1 MAKKEFGNNNLAEKS
16 KFTERQML
24 EISFGDNE
32 DVFGNIVGTIDKSDY
47 IEEVDPMQLTLLE
60 ENPMNMDQDDNWKAL
75 LYSIQE
81 SGVWRENP
89 IIVEKKND
97 GTKVVLAGNRRTL
110 IAQQLKLEKVPV
122 AYKVFASDAER
133 RRFVD
138 SSNTHRDPKLID
150 ILNRYELN
158 AKLYDEGYWKSSAIG
173 QLKKLDAVAAIIGY
187 PVSKLHNI
195 RFLLDIKRDF
205 ERIINLIDEDVIVV
219 NDMRK
224 LHSMAR
230 KGKLVDYEGLLTRL
244 AKDSTINDI
253 EVSLKRRKA
262 KAKDIIKNAE
272 VNGNKKSIK
281 ETEMKRAHV
290 ELRAFE
296 RRLSKALLDGL
307 VDPTTVKQKREIIT
321 SIDKMIKNLKNYKK
335 RLESVQ

>member
-158 AKLYDEGYWKSSAIG
+158 AKLYDEGYWENSAIG
-173 QLKKLDAVAAIIGY
+173 RLKKLDAVAAIIGY

-224 LHSMAR
+224 LHSMAS
-230 KGKLVDYEGLLTRL
+230 KGKLIDYEGLLTRL

-262 KAKDIIKNAE
+262 KAKDIIKGAE
-272 VNGNKKSIK
+272 IK
-281 ETEMKRAHV
+281 GRKNNIRETEMKKAHV
-290 ELRAFE
+290 VFRAFE
-296 RRLSKALLDGL
+296 KNLSKMMEEG
-307 VDPTTVKQKREIIT
+307 VMVPVTSRQKEEVVVA
-321 SIDKMIKNLKNYKK
+321 IDKIMMILEDYKCSMRIK
-335 RLESVQ
+335 K